1 LAALLGSDRG
11 VMKRRTSDVR
21 LNGTLTEIWL
31 RHDIG
36 GA

>member
-1 LAALLGSDRG
+1 LGGLLGSDPR

-21 LNGTLTEIWL
+21 LDGTLTEICL

-36 GA
+36 SA